1 VLCRAGHPG
10 HLISFVETDLE
21 AYSLSNLQPF
31 LGASYSEMRLPDLRV
46 SACKGCDAMR
56 CGADTSMAM
65 PFDAF
70 AVVRVQLPGTRMRES
85 HCSPRPLPVH
95 SYDDGNAG

>member
-31 LGASYSEMRLPDLRV
+31 LGANYSEMRLPDLRV
-46 SACKGCDAMR
+46 RVCKGCDATR
-56 CGADTSMAM
+56 TPPWPCRSTHSSRARPVTRDADEGEPLQS
-65 PFDAF
+65 PG
-70 AVVRVQLPGTRMRES
+70 VRPST
-85 HCSPRPLPVH
+85 
-95 SYDDGNAG
+95 

>member
-31 LGASYSEMRLPDLRV
+31 LGANYSEMRLPDLRV

-56 CGADTSMAM
+56 C
-65 PFDAF
+65 DATRIPPWPCRSTHLQSC
-70 AVVRVQLPGTRMRES
+70 ASSYPGR
-85 HCSPRPLPVH
+85 
-95 SYDDGNAG
+95 G